1 MCIMYKL
8 RRVSLESR
16 SLPEALETRL
26 RSGNMNILNT
36 RQCLLSRCRELI
48 YVLRLDRVL
57 TAGLTLATA
66 RRRVCHD
73 GLNERVTNS
82 GRGGKVLINWRPVQ
96 TRSVE

>member
-57 TAGLTLATA
+57 TAGLTLVGPPA
-66 RRRVCHD
+66 
-73 GLNERVTNS
+73 GVTT
-82 GRGGKVLINWRPVQ
+82 V
-96 TRSVE
+96 